1 MFQRI
6 IDEMKNRAGS
16 AVRLSCLATAAA
28 LALAVAVS
36 FLCAAGFV
44 AVQQRYGSI
53 EACLAGAALF
63 FVVGLIAFASYL
75 AARRRARILAA
86 AAARSAVHSALLADP
101 KLVAVGIQV
110 IRAIGIKRLIP
121 LVAIGGVALGLFAAN
136 RRDVVDQ
143 TTPAE

>member
-63 FVVGLIAFASYL
+63 FVFGLIAFASYL

-86 AAARSAVHSALLADP
+86 AAARSAAHSALLADP